1 MFKFAGLTPPVYQ
14 PCIGDLCYEENTVI
28 RKYLNQPSVRDLLG
42 VTSPNNF
49 TGCSS
54 AVGSLFN
61 FNMDKYSAPTQYYVA
76 NLLDRGIPIL
86 IYAGTY
92 DWQVRIFVSVT
103 NRSQLNGVYI

>member
-1 MFKFAGLTPPVYQ
+1 MTPSHQ

-28 RKYLNQPSVRDLLG
+28 RNYLNQPSVRDLLG

-54 AVGSLFN
+54 AVGSLFH

-92 DWQVRIFVSVT
+92 DWQV
-103 NRSQLNGVYI
+103 